1 MGNPMTDLDPRLQ
14 FLIDN
19 EHRKLGWM
27 DEGSEKEKA
36 KHMAKV
42 FVMSLPWDEAIDWY
56 NEIKWS
62 MDHGRVRIIQKV
74 VTVDG
79 DKHATQYI
87 LEQNVDGQWTE
98 VPVIEVAE
106 TDPDI
111 IERVKKLK
119 DPWWKP

>member
-1 MGNPMTDLDPRLQ
+1 MTDLDPRLQ

-27 DEGSEKEKA
+27 DEGPEKEKA

-62 MDHGRVRIIQKV
+62 MDHGRVRVIQYQKKDPD
-74 VTVDG
+74 TG
-79 DKHATQYI
+79 EYIATRYVM
-87 LEQNVDGQWTE
+87 EQNVNGVWE
-98 VPVIEVAE
+98 VPPV
-106 TDPDI
+106 TI
-111 IERVKKLK
+111 INES
-119 DPWWKP
+119 

>member
-1 MGNPMTDLDPRLQ
+1 MTDLDPRLQ

-27 DEGSEKEKA
+27 DEGPEKEQA

-62 MDHGRVRIIQKV
+62 EDHGRVRVIQYV
-74 VTVDG
+74 ETNEETGAPVLTRW
-79 DKHATQYI
+79 I
-87 LEQNVDGQWTE
+87 MEQNIDGEWTK
-98 VPVIEVAE
+98 VPVIYVNEDE
-106 TDPDI
+106 
-111 IERVKKLK
+111 
-119 DPWWKP
+119 

>member
-1 MGNPMTDLDPRLQ
+1 MTDLDPRIQ

-27 DEGSEKEKA
+27 EEGPEKEKA

-62 MDHGRVRIIQKV
+62 MDHGRVRVIQKV

-79 DKHATQYI
+79 DKHATQYV

-106 TDPDI
+106 TDPEI